1 MYNQINRK
9 MNTISFD
16 NNRNCTVHIP
26 ANSIGISFLLNPL
39 FANTT
44 ESLKKDISN
53 CQDNGIKLK
62 LERFLKDIEDGK
74 FHFMVDTWWNIP
86 THIECITAANN
97 DNDIEITADDR
108 NSGGWMTTIH
118 NVYAEHTG
126 FWYAAI
132 NIPAEI
138 QAIKEHIHIL
148 QGYMVFAENIDELIL
163 LIKQSD
169 CRENILKEL
178 LNRGLS
184 NKQAQAI
191 FDFKLT
197 HLAFLQKDQLTAK
210 INDYNALIE
219 ILKEYV

>member
-1 MYNQINRK
+1 

-16 NNRNCTVHIP
+16 NNLDCTVHIP
-26 ANSIGISFLLNPL
+26 ANSVGISFLLNQL
-39 FANTT
+39 FANTA

-53 CQDNGIKLK
+53 CQDNGLKLK

-86 THIECITAANN
+86 TDVEYNTAANN

-108 NSGGWMTTIH
+108 NTGGWMATIH
-118 NVYAEHTG
+118 NVCAEHTG
-126 FWYAAI
+126 FWYAAM

-138 QAIKEHIHIL
+138 RAIKEHIHIL
-148 QGYMVFAENIDELIL
+148 QGYMVFADNIDELIL
-163 LIKQSD
+163 LIRQAD

-178 LNRGLS
+178 SNRGLS

-191 FDFKLT
+191 IEFKLT
-197 HLAFLQKDQLTAK
+197 HLALLQKNQLTAE
-210 INDYNALIE
+210 INDCNALIE
-219 ILKEYV
+219 VLKEYV